1 MIPAFF
7 HSPLLIFCETRQ
19 MTNFFKAAL
28 LMACLLWQSTGLASD
43 TGWLTSPQNDHA
55 RVRLQADRSAPDHT
69 RILLDVALESGWKT
83 YWHSPGEGGIAPRI
97 LWDEPVGDF
106 QWRWPAPR
114 HFEVAGLSTQGY
126 QGEVRF
132 PLSLNYPTGQSLKG
146 TLRLS
151 TCSNVCILTDFP
163 FTLAVDGQTPAGFD
177 FGWAKAI
184 SNLPQPL
191 PADTRVEL
199 GYQHNQL
206 QLRAERAEGW
216 QSPALFIEALEGAE
230 FGKPALEVEGN
241 TLIARVPVSDGWQ
254 GDAPDLR
261 GQSLGLLLTSGEQA
275 WQTKGS
281 IGEALVLPAPS
292 QPLLWLLGAA
302 LLGGLILNLMP
313 CVLPVLA
320 LKLGSVL
327 QHQAREQGTVRK
339 QFLAASAGI
348 IASFWVLAAMSSLLR
363 ATQGAVGWGIQFQS
377 AGFIGFM
384 VLVTLLFC
392 ANLLG
397 LFEIRL
403 PSNLNTRLATSG
415 GNGLG
420 GHFLQGSFAT
430 LLATPCSAPFLGT
443 AVAFALA
450 APLGQLWL
458 IFTALGIG
466 MSLPWLLVA
475 ALPRLALWLPKPGR
489 WMGRLRILLGL
500 MMLGSS
506 LWLASLLGSHL
517 GNVQVYWLMA
527 AMLLALLIGI
537 VWRYGIRGFTLAL
550 SLSALVGAALLLGG
564 AFTAQGAGSIDRVV
578 WQPLSERA
586 IADALAQNKRVFI
599 DVTAD
604 WCVTC
609 KANKY
614 NVLLRDEVQNAL
626 SAPDVVA
633 LRGDW
638 SKPDDTIAAFLRQRG
653 AAAVPFN
660 QIYGPGLPQGETLS
674 PLLDKADLLTL
685 LNQAGL
691 IQTNATHF

>member
-43 TGWLTSPQNDHA
+43 TGWLTSSQNDHA

-83 YWHSPGEGGIAPRI
+83 YWRSPGEGGIAPQI

-132 PLSLNYPTGQSLKG
+132 PLSLNYSAGQSLNG

-163 FTLAVDGQTPAGFD
+163 FTLAVDGQAPAGFD

-199 GYQHNQL
+199 GYQQNQL

-216 QSPALFIEALEGAE
+216 QSPALFIDALEGAE
-230 FGKPALEVEGN
+230 FGKPVLEVEGN

-275 WQTKGS
+275 WQTKDS

-292 QPLLWLLGAA
+292 QPLFWLLGAA

-327 QHQAREQGTVRK
+327 QHQEREQGAVRK

-348 IASFWVLAAMSSLLR
+348 IASFWVLAAMSTLLR

-586 IADALAQNKRVFI
+586 ITDALAQNKRVFV

>member
-1 MIPAFF
+1 M
-7 HSPLLIFCETRQ
+7 SNL
-19 MTNFFKAAL
+19 FKAAL
-28 LMACLLWQSTGLASD
+28 LLGGLLWQSMGLASD

-55 RVRLQADRSAPDHT
+55 KVRLQANRSTADQT
-69 RILLDVALESGWKT
+69 RILLDVELESGWKT
-83 YWHSPGEGGIAPRI
+83 YWHSPGEGGIAPQI

-106 QWRWPAPR
+106 QWHWPAPR

-132 PLSLNYPTGQSLKG
+132 PLSLSYPAEKVLTG

-151 TCSNVCILTDFP
+151 TCSNVCILTDYP
-163 FTLAVDGQTPAGFD
+163 FTLAVDDAAPANFD
-177 FGWAKAI
+177 FAWAKAM
-184 SNLPQPL
+184 STLPQQL
-191 PADTRVEL
+191 PAETRVEL

-216 QSPALFIEALEGAE
+216 QQPSLFIDALEGAE
-230 FGKPALEVEGN
+230 FGKPALEVQGN

-261 GQSLGLLLTSGEQA
+261 GQPLGLLLSSGEQA
-275 WQTKGS
+275 WQGKGT
-281 IGEALVLPAPS
+281 IGASLVLPGQRHS
-292 QPLLWLLGAA
+292 LFWLLGAA

-327 QHQAREQGTVRK
+327 QHQAREQGTVRR

-363 ATQGAVGWGIQFQS
+363 TTQGAVGWGIQFQS

-403 PSNLNTRLATSG
+403 PSNLSTRLATSG

-475 ALPRLALWLPKPGR
+475 ALPKLALWLPKPGR
-489 WMGRLRILLGL
+489 WMNHLRILLGL

-506 LWLASLLGSHL
+506 LWLASLLDNHL
-517 GNVQVYWLMA
+517 GSYATGWLMV
-527 AMLLALLIGI
+527 AMLLGLIFAI
-537 VWRYGIRGFTLAL
+537 VWRYGIRGFTLAI
-550 SLSALVGAALLLGG
+550 ALAALIGSALLLSG
-564 AFTAQGAGSIDRVV
+564 AFSAQGSTSVDKVV

-586 IADALAQNKRVFI
+586 ITDALAQNKRVFI

-614 NVLLRDEVQNAL
+614 NVLLRDEVQQAL

-638 SKPDDTIAAFLRQRG
+638 SKPSETIAAFLRQRG

-660 QIYGPGLPQGETLS
+660 QIYGPDLPQGATLS
-674 PLLDKADLLTL
+674 PLLDKDELLTTL
-685 LNQAGL
+685 HQAGL
-691 IQTNATHF
+691 LQAGTTRF

>member
-1 MIPAFF
+1 M
-7 HSPLLIFCETRQ
+7 SNL
-19 MTNFFKAAL
+19 FKAAL
-28 LMACLLWQSTGLASD
+28 LLGGLLWQSMGLASD

-55 RVRLQADRSAPDHT
+55 KVRLQADRSTADQT
-69 RILLDVALESGWKT
+69 RILLDVELESGWKT
-83 YWHSPGEGGIAPRI
+83 YWHSPGEGGIAPQI
-97 LWDEPVGDF
+97 LWHEPIAAL
-106 QWRWPAPR
+106 QWHWPVPR

-132 PLSLNYPTGQSLKG
+132 PLSLSYPAGQPLKG

-151 TCSNVCILTDFP
+151 TCSNVCILTDYP
-163 FTLAVDGQTPAGFD
+163 FTLTVDGQAPANFD
-177 FGWAKAI
+177 FAWAKAM
-184 SNLPQPL
+184 STLPQPL
-191 PADTRVEL
+191 PTETRVEL

-216 QSPALFIEALEGAE
+216 QQPSLFIDALEGAE
-230 FGKPALEVEGN
+230 FGKPALEVQGN

-261 GQSLGLLLTSGEQA
+261 GQSLGLLLSSGEQA
-275 WQTKGS
+275 WQGKGT
-281 IGEALVLPAPS
+281 IGAPLVLPGQS
-292 QPLLWLLGAA
+292 HSLFWLLGAA

-327 QHQAREQGTVRK
+327 QHQEREQGTVRK

-363 ATQGAVGWGIQFQS
+363 TTQGAVGWGIQFQS
-377 AGFIGFM
+377 AGFIGLM

-403 PSNLNTRLATSG
+403 PSNLSTRLATSG

-489 WMGRLRILLGL
+489 WMNHLRILLGL

-506 LWLASLLGSHL
+506 LWLTSLLDNHL
-517 GNVQVYWLMA
+517 GSYATGWLMV
-527 AMLLALLIGI
+527 AMVLGLIFAI
-537 VWRYGIRGFTLAL
+537 VWRYGMRGFTLAI
-550 SLSALVGAALLLGG
+550 ALAALIGSALLLSG
-564 AFTAQGAGSIDRVV
+564 AFSAQGSTSVDKVV

-586 IADALAQNKRVFI
+586 ITDALAQNKRVFI

-614 NVLLRDEVQNAL
+614 NVLLRDEVQQAL

-638 SKPDDTIAAFLRQRG
+638 SKPSETIAAFLRQRG

-660 QIYGPGLPQGETLS
+660 QIYGPDLPQGATLS
-674 PLLDKADLLTL
+674 PLLDKDELLTTL
-685 LNQAGL
+685 HQAGL
-691 IQTNATHF
+691 LQAGTTRF

>member
-1 MIPAFF
+1 
-7 HSPLLIFCETRQ
+7 

-83 YWHSPGEGGIAPRI
+83 YWHSPGEGGIAPQI

-132 PLSLNYPTGQSLKG
+132 PLSLNYLAGQSLKG

-163 FTLAVDGQTPAGFD
+163 FTLAVDGQAPAGFD

-216 QSPALFIEALEGAE
+216 QSPALFIDALEGAE
-230 FGKPALEVEGN
+230 FGKPVLEVEGN

-292 QPLLWLLGAA
+292 QPLFWLLGAA

-327 QHQAREQGTVRK
+327 QHQEREQGTVRK

-363 ATQGAVGWGIQFQS
+363 ATQGVVGWGIQFQS

-403 PSNLNTRLATSG
+403 PSNLNTHLATSG

-500 MMLGSS
+500 LMLGSS

-517 GNVQVYWLMA
+517 GNMQVYWLMV

-537 VWRYGIRGFTLAL
+537 IWRYGMRGFTLAL
-550 SLSALVGAALLLGG
+550 SLSTLVGAALLLGG
-564 AFTAQGAGSIDRVV
+564 AFTAQGTGNVDRVV

-586 IADALAQNKRVFI
+586 ITDALAQNKRVFV

-614 NVLLRDEVQNAL
+614 NVLLRDEVQTAL

-638 SKPDDTIAAFLRQRG
+638 SKPDDTIAAFLHQRG

-674 PLLDKADLLTL
+674 PLLDKADLLSL

>member
-1 MIPAFF
+1 M
-7 HSPLLIFCETRQ
+7 SNL
-19 MTNFFKAAL
+19 FKATL
-28 LMACLLWQSTGLASD
+28 LLGCLLWQSIGLASD

-55 RVRLQADRSAPDHT
+55 KVRLQADRSDPDQT
-69 RILLDVALESGWKT
+69 RILLDIALESGWKT
-83 YWHSPGEGGIAPRI
+83 YWHSPGEGGIAPQI
-97 LWDEPVGDF
+97 LWDKPVADF
-106 QWRWPAPR
+106 QWHWPVPR

-126 QGEVRF
+126 QQSVSF
-132 PLSLNYPTGQSLKG
+132 PLSLRHPADEPLKG

-151 TCSNVCILTDFP
+151 TCSNVCILTDYP
-163 FTLAVDGQTPAGFD
+163 FRLDADGAVPAGFD
-177 FGWAKAI
+177 FAWAKAM
-184 SNLPQPL
+184 SALPQSL
-191 PADTRVEL
+191 PADIDIQL
-199 GYQHNQL
+199 GYGHNQL
-206 QLRAERAEGW
+206 QLLAERADGW
-216 QSPALFIEALEGAE
+216 QAPALFIDGLEGAE
-230 FGKPALEVEGN
+230 FGKPEVEVQGN
-241 TLIARVPVSDGWQ
+241 RLIARVPVSDGWQ

-261 GQSLGLLLTSGEQA
+261 GKTLGLLLTSGEQA
-275 WQTKGS
+275 WQTEAS
-281 IGEALVLPAPS
+281 ITAALALPEQHES
-292 QPLLWLLGAA
+292 LLWLLGAA

-327 QHQAREQGTVRK
+327 QQQDRRQAEVRK

-348 IASFWVLAAMSSLLR
+348 LASFWVLAAMSSLLR

-403 PSNLNTRLATSG
+403 PSSLSTRLATSG

-443 AVAFALA
+443 AVAFALV
-450 APLGQLWL
+450 APLGELWL
-458 IFTALGIG
+458 IFTALGLG

-475 ALPRLALWLPKPGR
+475 ALPRLALLLPKPGR

-506 LWLASLLGSHL
+506 LWLVSLLGNHL
-517 GNVQVYWLMA
+517 GTLATRWLMA
-527 AMLLALLIGI
+527 GLLLALLVGI
-537 VWRYGIRGFTLAL
+537 IWRYGIRGFTLAL
-550 SLSALVGAALLLGG
+550 SLSALIGGALLLGG
-564 AFTAQGAGSIDRVV
+564 AFTVQGSASVDRVT
-578 WQPLSERA
+578 WQPLSEQA
-586 IADALAQNKRVFI
+586 ITQALAQNKRVFV

-614 NVLLRDEVQNAL
+614 NVLLRDEVQEAL
-626 SAPDVVA
+626 SAPDLVA

-638 SKPDDTIAAFLRQRG
+638 SRPSDAIAAFLRKRG

-674 PLLDKADLLTL
+674 PLLDKADLLIVL
-685 LNQAGL
+685 KKAGL
-691 IQTNATHF
+691 APDHNSFQGEQP

>member
-1 MIPAFF
+1 M
-7 HSPLLIFCETRQ
+7 SNL
-19 MTNFFKAAL
+19 FKAAL
-28 LMACLLWQSTGLASD
+28 LLGGLLWQSIGLASG

-69 RILLDVALESGWKT
+69 RILLDVELESGWKT
-83 YWHSPGEGGIAPRI
+83 YWQSPGEGGIAPQI
-97 LWDEPVGDF
+97 LWDEPIAAL
-106 QWRWPAPR
+106 QWHWPVPR

-126 QGEVRF
+126 QGDVTF
-132 PLSLNYPTGQSLKG
+132 PLSLSYPAEKALTG

-151 TCSNVCILTDFP
+151 TCSNVCILTDYP
-163 FTLAVDGQTPAGFD
+163 FTLAVDGAAPANFD
-177 FGWAKAI
+177 FVWAKAI
-184 SNLPQPL
+184 STLPQPL
-191 PADTRVEL
+191 PAETRVEL

-216 QSPALFIEALEGAE
+216 QQPSLFIDALEGAE

-275 WQTKGS
+275 WQGKGT
-281 IGEALVLPAPS
+281 IGAPLVLPGQS
-292 QPLLWLLGAA
+292 HSLFWLLGAA
-302 LLGGLILNLMP
+302 LLGGLILNMMP

-327 QHQAREQGTVRK
+327 QHQEREQGAVRR

-363 ATQGAVGWGIQFQS
+363 APGFGMSGAVGWGIQFQS

-403 PSNLNTRLATSG
+403 PSALSTRLATSG

-489 WMGRLRILLGL
+489 WMNHLRILLGL
-500 MMLGSS
+500 MMLGSC
-506 LWLASLLGSHL
+506 LWLTSLLDNHL
-517 GNVQVYWLMA
+517 GSYATGWLMV

-537 VWRYGIRGFTLAL
+537 IWRYGMRGFTLAI
-550 SLSALVGAALLLGG
+550 ALAALIGSALLLSGT
-564 AFTAQGAGSIDRVV
+564 FSAQGTASVDKVV

-586 IADALAQNKRVFI
+586 ITDALAQNKRVFI

-614 NVLLRDEVQNAL
+614 NVLLRDEVQQAL

-638 SKPDDTIAAFLRQRG
+638 SKPNDTIAAFLRQRG

-660 QIYGPGLPQGETLS
+660 QIYGPDLPQGVTLS
-674 PLLDKADLLTL
+674 PLLDKDDLLTTLHKAGL
-685 LNQAGL
+685 LQAG
-691 IQTNATHF
+691 TTRF

>member
-1 MIPAFF
+1 M
-7 HSPLLIFCETRQ
+7 SNL
-19 MTNFFKAAL
+19 FKAAL
-28 LMACLLWQSTGLASD
+28 LLGGLLWQSIGLASD

-55 RVRLQADRSAPDHT
+55 RIRLQADRSTADQT
-69 RILLDVALESGWKT
+69 RILLDVELESGWKT
-83 YWHSPGEGGIAPRI
+83 YWHSPGEGGIAPQI

-106 QWRWPAPR
+106 QWHWPVPR

-132 PLSLNYPTGQSLKG
+132 PLSLNYPAGQPLKG

-151 TCSNVCILTDFP
+151 TCSNICILTDFP
-163 FTLAVDGQTPAGFD
+163 FTLAVDGAAPVDFD
-177 FGWAKAI
+177 FAWAKAM
-184 SNLPQPL
+184 STLPQQL
-191 PADTRVEL
+191 PAETRVEL

-216 QSPALFIEALEGAE
+216 QSPALFIDALEGAE

-275 WQTKGS
+275 WQGKGT
-281 IGEALVLPAPS
+281 IGAPLALPNQSHSLF
-292 QPLLWLLGAA
+292 WLLGAA

-327 QHQAREQGTVRK
+327 QHQKREQGAVRK

-377 AGFIGFM
+377 AGFIGLM

-403 PSNLNTRLATSG
+403 PSALSTRLATSG

-475 ALPRLALWLPKPGR
+475 ALPRLALWLPKPGS
-489 WMGRLRILLGL
+489 WMNHLRILLGL

-506 LWLASLLGSHL
+506 LWLTSLLDNHL
-517 GNVQVYWLMA
+517 GSYATGWLMV

-537 VWRYGIRGFTLAL
+537 IWRYGMRGFTLAI
-550 SLSALVGAALLLGG
+550 ALAALIGSPLLLSG
-564 AFTAQGAGSIDRVV
+564 AFSAQGSANVDKVV

-586 IADALAQNKRVFI
+586 ITDALAQNKRVFI

-614 NVLLRDEVQNAL
+614 NVLLRDEVQQAL

-638 SKPDDTIAAFLRQRG
+638 SKPSDAIAAFLRKRG

-660 QIYGPGLPQGETLS
+660 QIYGPELPQGATLS
-674 PLLDKADLLTL
+674 PLLDKDDLLTTLHKAGL
-685 LNQAGL
+685 LQAG
-691 IQTNATHF
+691 TTRS

>member
-1 MIPAFF
+1 
-7 HSPLLIFCETRQ
+7 
-19 MTNFFKAAL
+19 MTNLFKAAL
-28 LMACLLWQSTGLASD
+28 LLACLLWQSTGLASD

-83 YWHSPGEGGIAPRI
+83 YWHSPGEGGIAPQI

-146 TLRLS
+146 TLSLS

-216 QSPALFIEALEGAE
+216 QSPALFIDALEGAE
-230 FGKPALEVEGN
+230 FGKPVLEVEGN

-254 GDAPDLR
+254 GDAPALR
-261 GQSLGLLLTSGEQA
+261 GQSLDLLLTSGEQA

-281 IGEALVLPAPS
+281 IGEALVLPATS
-292 QPLLWLLGAA
+292 QPLFWLLGAA

-327 QHQAREQGTVRK
+327 QHQEREQGTVRK

-348 IASFWVLAAMSSLLR
+348 IASFWVLAAMSTLLR

-475 ALPRLALWLPKPGR
+475 ALPRLALWLPKPGS

-517 GNVQVYWLMA
+517 GNMQVYWLMA

-537 VWRYGIRGFTLAL
+537 IWRYGMRGFTLAL

-564 AFTAQGAGSIDRVV
+564 AFTAHGAGSIDRVV

-614 NVLLRDEVQNAL
+614 NVLLRDEVQTAL

-638 SKPDDTIAAFLRQRG
+638 SKPDETIAAFLRQRG

>member
-1 MIPAFF
+1 
-7 HSPLLIFCETRQ
+7 

-83 YWHSPGEGGIAPRI
+83 YWHSPGEGGIAPQI

-177 FGWAKAI
+177 FSWAKAI

-216 QSPALFIEALEGAE
+216 QSPDLFIDALEGAE
-230 FGKPALEVEGN
+230 FGKPVLEVEGN
-241 TLIARVPVSDGWQ
+241 TLIARVPVSDSWQ

-292 QPLLWLLGAA
+292 QPLFWLLGAS

-327 QHQAREQGTVRK
+327 QHQEREQGTVRK

-377 AGFIGFM
+377 AGFIGLM

-517 GNVQVYWLMA
+517 GNMQVYWLMA

-537 VWRYGIRGFTLAL
+537 IWRYGMRGFTLAL

-564 AFTAQGAGSIDRVV
+564 AFTAHGTGSIDRVV

-586 IADALAQNKRVFI
+586 ITDALAQNKRVFV

-614 NVLLRDEVQNAL
+614 NVLLRDEVQQAL

-660 QIYGPGLPQGETLS
+660 QIYGPGLPQGEILS

>member
-83 YWHSPGEGGIAPRI
+83 YWHSPGEGGIAPQIR
-97 LWDEPVGDF
+97 WDEPVGDF

-132 PLSLNYPTGQSLKG
+132 PLSLNYPAGQSLNG

-191 PADTRVEL
+191 PAATRVEL

-216 QSPALFIEALEGAE
+216 QSPALFIDALEGAE
-230 FGKPALEVEGN
+230 FGKPVLEVEGN

-261 GQSLGLLLTSGEQA
+261 GQSLGLLFTSGEQA

-327 QHQAREQGTVRK
+327 QHQEREQGTVRK

-348 IASFWVLAAMSSLLR
+348 IASFWVLAAMSTLLR

-517 GNVQVYWLMA
+517 GNMQVYWLMA

-537 VWRYGIRGFTLAL
+537 IWRYGIRGFTLAL
-550 SLSALVGAALLLGG
+550 SLSTLVGAALLLGG
-564 AFTAQGAGSIDRVV
+564 AFTAQGTGNVDRVV

-586 IADALAQNKRVFI
+586 ITDALAQNKRVFV

-638 SKPDDTIAAFLRQRG
+638 SKPDETIAAFLRQRG

-660 QIYGPGLPQGETLS
+660 QIYGPGLPEGEILS

>member
-1 MIPAFF
+1 M
-7 HSPLLIFCETRQ
+7 SNL
-19 MTNFFKAAL
+19 FKAAL
-28 LMACLLWQSTGLASD
+28 LLGGLLWQSMGLASD

-55 RVRLQADRSAPDHT
+55 RVRLQADRSTADQT
-69 RILLDVALESGWKT
+69 RILLDVELESGWKT
-83 YWHSPGEGGIAPRI
+83 YWHSPGEGGIAPQI
-97 LWDEPVGDF
+97 LWDEPVGTF
-106 QWRWPAPR
+106 QWHWPVPR
-114 HFEVAGLSTQGY
+114 HFEVARLSTQGY
-126 QGEVRF
+126 QGDVTF
-132 PLSLNYPTGQSLKG
+132 PLSLHYPTGQPLKG

-163 FTLAVDGQTPAGFD
+163 FTLAVDSAALADFD
-177 FGWAKAI
+177 FAWAKAM
-184 SNLPQPL
+184 STLPQQL
-191 PADTRVEL
+191 PAETLVEL

-216 QSPALFIEALEGAE
+216 QSPALFIDALEGAE

-275 WQTKGS
+275 WQGKET
-281 IGEALVLPAPS
+281 IGAPLALPGQSYSLF
-292 QPLLWLLGAA
+292 WLLGAA

-327 QHQAREQGTVRK
+327 QHQDREQGTVRK

-377 AGFIGFM
+377 AGFIGLM

-403 PSNLNTRLATSG
+403 PSALSTRLATSG
-415 GNGLG
+415 GNSLG

-489 WMGRLRILLGL
+489 WMNHLRILLGL

-506 LWLASLLGSHL
+506 LWLTNLLDNHLGSYAT
-517 GNVQVYWLMA
+517 GWLIV
-527 AMLLALLIGI
+527 AMLLALLAGI
-537 VWRYGIRGFTLAL
+537 IWRYGMRGFTLAI
-550 SLSALVGAALLLGG
+550 ALAALIGSPLLLSG
-564 AFTAQGAGSIDRVV
+564 AFSAQGSASVDKVV

-586 IADALAQNKRVFI
+586 ITDALAQNKRVFI

-614 NVLLRDEVQNAL
+614 NVLLRDEVQQAL

-638 SKPDDTIAAFLRQRG
+638 SKPSDTIAAFLRKRG

-660 QIYGPGLPQGETLS
+660 QIYGPELPQGVTLS
-674 PLLDKADLLTL
+674 PLLDKDDLLTTLHKAGL
-685 LNQAGL
+685 LQAGTTL
-691 IQTNATHF
+691 F

>member
-83 YWHSPGEGGIAPRI
+83 YWHSPGEGGIAPQI

-132 PLSLNYPTGQSLKG
+132 PLSLNYPADQSLKG

-163 FTLAVDGQTPAGFD
+163 FTLAVDGQAPAGFD

-206 QLRAERAEGW
+206 QLRAEQAEGW
-216 QSPALFIEALEGAE
+216 QSPALFIDALEGAE
-230 FGKPALEVEGN
+230 FGKPVLEVEGN

-292 QPLLWLLGAA
+292 QPLFWLLGAA

-327 QHQAREQGTVRK
+327 QLQQREQGTVRK

-475 ALPRLALWLPKPGR
+475 ALPRIALWLPKPGR

-506 LWLASLLGSHL
+506 LWLTSLLDNHL
-517 GNVQVYWLMA
+517 GSYATGWLIV
-527 AMLLALLIGI
+527 AMLLVLLSGI
-537 VWRYGIRGFTLAL
+537 IWRYGMRGFTLAL

-586 IADALAQNKRVFI
+586 ITDALAQNKRVFV

-614 NVLLRDEVQNAL
+614 NVLLRDEVQTAL

-660 QIYGPGLPQGETLS
+660 QIYGPGLPQGEILS

>member
-1 MIPAFF
+1 M
-7 HSPLLIFCETRQ
+7 SNL
-19 MTNFFKAAL
+19 FKATL
-28 LMACLLWQSTGLASD
+28 LLGCLLWQPIGLASD

-55 RVRLQADRSAPDHT
+55 RVRLQADRSTPNQA
-69 RILLDVALESGWKT
+69 RILLDVELESGWKT

-97 LWDEPVGDF
+97 LWDEPVEAF
-106 QWRWPAPR
+106 QWHWPAPR

-126 QGEVRF
+126 EKNVSF
-132 PLSLNYPTGQSLKG
+132 PLSLSYPADKPLKG

-151 TCSNVCILTDFP
+151 TCSNVCILTDYP
-163 FTLAVDGQTPAGFD
+163 FTLAARGEAPAGFD
-177 FGWAKAI
+177 FAYAKAA
-184 SNLPQPL
+184 SNLPRPL
-191 PADTRVEL
+191 PADIRISL
-199 GYQHNQL
+199 GYQQNQL
-206 QLRAERAEGW
+206 QLMAERPAGW
-216 QSPALFIEALEGAE
+216 QTPALFIDALEGAE
-230 FGKPALEVEGN
+230 FGKPELEVKET

-254 GDAPDLR
+254 GNAPDLR
-261 GQSLGLLLTSGEQA
+261 GKALGVLLTSGEQA
-275 WQTKGS
+275 WQGQAP
-281 IGEALVLPAPS
+281 IGEALSLPEPS

-327 QHQAREQGTVRK
+327 QHQERKQSDVRK

-363 ATQGAVGWGIQFQS
+363 APSFGMSGAVGWGIQFQS
-377 AGFIGFM
+377 PTFIGFM

-403 PSNLNTRLATSG
+403 PSSLTTRLATRG
-415 GNGLG
+415 GQGLG

-458 IFTALGIG
+458 VFTALGIG

-475 ALPRLALWLPKPGR
+475 AVPRIALWLPKPGR
-489 WMGRLRILLGL
+489 WMSHLRLLLGL

-506 LWLASLLGSHL
+506 LWLASLLGNHL
-517 GNVQVYWLMA
+517 GSTTTGWLMVV
-527 AMLLALLIGI
+527 MVLVLLVGI
-537 VWRYGIRGFTLAL
+537 IWRYGIRGFTLAL
-550 SLSALVGAALLLGG
+550 SLSALIGGALLLGG
-564 AFTAQGAGSIDRVV
+564 AFTVQGSNSVDRVV
-578 WQPLSERA
+578 WQPLSEQA
-586 IADALAQNKRVFI
+586 ITAALAQKKRVFV

-614 NVLLRDEVQNAL
+614 NVLLRDEVQTAL

-638 SKPDDTIAAFLRQRG
+638 SRPDDAIAAFLRKRG

-674 PLLDKADLLTL
+674 PLLDQDDLLTL
-685 LNQAGL
+685 LSQAGL
-691 IQTNATHF
+691 IRPGITRF

>member
-1 MIPAFF
+1 M
-7 HSPLLIFCETRQ
+7 SNL
-19 MTNFFKAAL
+19 FKAAL
-28 LMACLLWQSTGLASD
+28 LLGGLLWQSMGLASD

-55 RVRLQADRSAPDHT
+55 RVRLQADRSMTDQT
-69 RILLDVALESGWKT
+69 RILLDVKLESGWKT
-83 YWHSPGEGGIAPRI
+83 YWHSPGEGGIAPQI
-97 LWDEPVGDF
+97 LWDEPVGNF
-106 QWRWPAPR
+106 QWYWPVPR
-114 HFEVAGLSTQGY
+114 HFEVAGLSTRGY
-126 QGEVRF
+126 QGDVTF
-132 PLSLNYPTGQSLKG
+132 PLSLTYPAELALKG

-151 TCSNVCILTDFP
+151 TCSNVCILTDYP
-163 FTLAVDGQTPAGFD
+163 FTLAVDDAAPADFD
-177 FGWAKAI
+177 FVWAKAM
-184 SNLPQPL
+184 STLPQPL
-191 PADTRVEL
+191 PAEPRVEL

-216 QSPALFIEALEGAE
+216 QQPSLFIDGLEGAE

-261 GQSLGLLLTSGEQA
+261 GQSLGLLLTSDEQA
-275 WQTKGS
+275 WQGKGT
-281 IGEALVLPAPS
+281 IGAPLVLPS
-292 QPLLWLLGAA
+292 QSHSLFWLLGAA

-327 QHQAREQGTVRK
+327 QHQEREQGAVRR

-363 ATQGAVGWGIQFQS
+363 APSFGMSGAVGWGIQFQS
-377 AGFIGFM
+377 AGFIGLM

-403 PSNLNTRLATSG
+403 PSALSTRLATSG

-489 WMGRLRILLGL
+489 WMNHLRILLGL

-506 LWLASLLGSHL
+506 LWLTSLLDNHL
-517 GNVQVYWLMA
+517 GSYATGWLMV
-527 AMLLALLIGI
+527 AMVLGLILAI
-537 VWRYGIRGFTLAL
+537 VWRYGMRGFTLAI
-550 SLSALVGAALLLGG
+550 ALAALIGSALLLSGT
-564 AFTAQGAGSIDRVV
+564 FSAQGTASVDKVV

-586 IADALAQNKRVFI
+586 ITDALAQNKRVFI

-614 NVLLRDEVQNAL
+614 NVLLRDEVQQAL

-638 SKPDDTIAAFLRQRG
+638 SKPSDTIAAFLRKRG

-660 QIYGPGLPQGETLS
+660 QIYGPELPQGVTLS
-674 PLLDKADLLTL
+674 PLLDKDDLLTTLHKAGL
-685 LNQAGL
+685 LQAG
-691 IQTNATHF
+691 TTRF

>member
-1 MIPAFF
+1 M
-7 HSPLLIFCETRQ
+7 SNL
-19 MTNFFKAAL
+19 FKAAL
-28 LMACLLWQSTGLASD
+28 LLGGLLWQSMGLASD

-55 RVRLQADRSAPDHT
+55 KVRLQADRRTADQT
-69 RILLDVALESGWKT
+69 RILLDVELDAGWKT
-83 YWHSPGEGGIAPRI
+83 YWHSPGEGGIAPQI
-97 LWDEPVGDF
+97 LWHEPVGDF
-106 QWRWPAPR
+106 QWHWPVPR

-132 PLSLNYPTGQSLKG
+132 PLSLSYPAGQPLKG

-151 TCSNVCILTDFP
+151 TCSNVCILTDYP
-163 FTLAVDGQTPAGFD
+163 FTLAVDDAAPANFD
-177 FGWAKAI
+177 FAWAKAG
-184 SNLPQPL
+184 STLPQPL
-191 PADTRVEL
+191 PAETRVEL

-216 QSPALFIEALEGAE
+216 QQPSLFIDALEGAE
-230 FGKPALEVEGN
+230 FGKPALEVQGN

-261 GQSLGLLLTSGEQA
+261 GQSLGLLLTSGAQA
-275 WQTKGS
+275 WQGKGT
-281 IGEALVLPAPS
+281 IGAPLVLPGQS
-292 QPLLWLLGAA
+292 HSLLWLLGAA

-327 QHQAREQGTVRK
+327 QHQEREQGAVRR

-489 WMGRLRILLGL
+489 WMNHLRILLGL

-506 LWLASLLGSHL
+506 LWLASLLNNHL
-517 GNVQVYWLMA
+517 GSYATGWLMT
-527 AMLLALLIGI
+527 AMVLGLILAI
-537 VWRYGIRGFTLAL
+537 VWRYGMRGFTLAL
-550 SLSALVGAALLLGG
+550 SLAALIGSALLLSG
-564 AFTAQGAGSIDRVV
+564 AFSAQGSASVDKVA

-586 IADALAQNKRVFI
+586 ITDALAQNKRVFI

-614 NVLLRDEVQNAL
+614 NVLLRDEVQQAL

-638 SKPDDTIAAFLRQRG
+638 SKPNDTIAAFLRKRG

-660 QIYGPGLPQGETLS
+660 QIYGPDLPQGVTLS
-674 PLLDKADLLTL
+674 PLLDKDELLTTLHHAGL
-685 LNQAGL
+685 LQAG
-691 IQTNATHF
+691 ATRF

>member
-1 MIPAFF
+1 
-7 HSPLLIFCETRQ
+7 

>member
-1 MIPAFF
+1 
-7 HSPLLIFCETRQ
+7 

-55 RVRLQADRSAPDHT
+55 KVRLQADRSAPDHT

-83 YWHSPGEGGIAPRI
+83 YWHSPGEGGIAPQL

-106 QWRWPAPR
+106 QWSWPAPR

-132 PLSLNYPTGQSLKG
+132 PLSLNYPAGQPLKG

-163 FTLAVDGQTPAGFD
+163 FTLAVDGQAPAGFD

-184 SNLPQPL
+184 SNQPQPL

-216 QSPALFIEALEGAE
+216 QSPALFIDALEGAE

-275 WQTKGS
+275 WQGKET
-281 IGEALVLPAPS
+281 IGAPLALPNQSHSLF
-292 QPLLWLLGAA
+292 WLLGAA

-327 QHQAREQGTVRK
+327 QHPEREQGTVRK

-489 WMGRLRILLGL
+489 WMGHLRILLGL

-506 LWLASLLGSHL
+506 LWLASLLGNHL
-517 GNVQVYWLMA
+517 GSMQVYWLMT

-537 VWRYGIRGFTLAL
+537 IWRYGMRGFTLAL

-564 AFTAQGAGSIDRVV
+564 AFTAQGSGNVDRVV

-586 IADALAQNKRVFI
+586 ITDALAQNKRVFV

-614 NVLLRDEVQNAL
+614 NVLLRDEVQTAL

-638 SKPDDTIAAFLRQRG
+638 SKPDETIAAFLRQRG

-660 QIYGPGLPQGETLS
+660 QIYGPGLPQGEILS

>member
-1 MIPAFF
+1 
-7 HSPLLIFCETRQ
+7 

-83 YWHSPGEGGIAPRI
+83 YWHSPGEGGIAPQI

-163 FTLAVDGQTPAGFD
+163 FTLAVDGQAPAGFD

-216 QSPALFIEALEGAE
+216 QSPALFIDALEGAE
-230 FGKPALEVEGN
+230 FGKPVLEVEGN

-275 WQTKGS
+275 WQGKGS

-292 QPLLWLLGAA
+292 QPLFWLLGAA

-327 QHQAREQGTVRK
+327 QHQEREQGAVRK

-348 IASFWVLAAMSSLLR
+348 IASFWVLAAMSTLLR

-403 PSNLNTRLATSG
+403 PSNLSTRLATSG

-537 VWRYGIRGFTLAL
+537 VWRYGMRGFTLAL

-586 IADALAQNKRVFI
+586 ITDALAQNKRVFI

-614 NVLLRDEVQNAL
+614 NVLLRDEVQQAL

-660 QIYGPGLPQGETLS
+660 QIYGPSLPQGETLS

-691 IQTNATHF
+691 IQTDATHF

>member
-1 MIPAFF
+1 
-7 HSPLLIFCETRQ
+7 

-83 YWHSPGEGGIAPRI
+83 YWHSPGEGGIAPQI

-177 FGWAKAI
+177 FSWAKAI

-216 QSPALFIEALEGAE
+216 QSPALFIDALEGAE
-230 FGKPALEVEGN
+230 FGKPVLEVEGN

-292 QPLLWLLGAA
+292 QPLFWLLGAA

-327 QHQAREQGTVRK
+327 QHQEREQGTVRK

-377 AGFIGFM
+377 AGFIAFM

-517 GNVQVYWLMA
+517 GNMQVYWLMA

-537 VWRYGIRGFTLAL
+537 IWRYGMRGFTLAL

-586 IADALAQNKRVFI
+586 ITDALAQNKRVFV

-614 NVLLRDEVQNAL
+614 NVLLRDEVQTAL

-660 QIYGPGLPQGETLS
+660 QIYGPGLPQGEILS

>member
-1 MIPAFF
+1 
-7 HSPLLIFCETRQ
+7 

-83 YWHSPGEGGIAPRI
+83 YWHSPGEGGIAPQIR
-97 LWDEPVGDF
+97 WDEPVGDF

-132 PLSLNYPTGQSLKG
+132 PLSLNYPAGQSLNG

-191 PADTRVEL
+191 PAATRVEL

-216 QSPALFIEALEGAE
+216 QSPALFIDALEGAE
-230 FGKPALEVEGN
+230 FGKPVLEVEGN

-261 GQSLGLLLTSGEQA
+261 GQSLGLLFTSGEQA

-327 QHQAREQGTVRK
+327 QHQEREQGTVRK

-348 IASFWVLAAMSSLLR
+348 IASFWVLAAMSTLLR

-517 GNVQVYWLMA
+517 GNMQVYWLMA

-537 VWRYGIRGFTLAL
+537 IWRYGIRGFTLAL
-550 SLSALVGAALLLGG
+550 SLSTLVGAALLLGG
-564 AFTAQGAGSIDRVV
+564 AFTAQGTGNVDRVV

-586 IADALAQNKRVFI
+586 ITDALAQNKRVFV

-638 SKPDDTIAAFLRQRG
+638 SKPDETIAAFLRQRG

-660 QIYGPGLPQGETLS
+660 QIYGPGLPEGEILS

>member
-1 MIPAFF
+1 MM
-7 HSPLLIFCETRQ
+7 SNL
-19 MTNFFKAAL
+19 FKATL
-28 LMACLLWQSTGLASD
+28 LLGCLLWQSMGLASD

-55 RVRLQADRSAPDHT
+55 KVRLQADRSDPRQT
-69 RILLDVALESGWKT
+69 RLLLEVELESGWKT
-83 YWHSPGEGGIAPRI
+83 YWHSPGEGGIAPQI
-97 LWDEPVGDF
+97 LWGKPVSGL
-106 QWRWPAPR
+106 QWHWPVPR

-126 QGEVRF
+126 QHSVSFPISLRTPADE
-132 PLSLNYPTGQSLKG
+132 PLSG

-163 FTLAVDGQTPAGFD
+163 LVLDAGNAVPAGFD
-177 FGWAKAI
+177 FAWAKAM
-184 SNLPQPL
+184 SALPQPL
-191 PADTRVEL
+191 PADIGIRL

-206 QLRAERAEGW
+206 QLLAERADGW
-216 QSPALFIEALEGAE
+216 QAPALFIDTLEGAE
-230 FGKPALEVEGN
+230 FGKPELEVQGN

-254 GDAPDLR
+254 GNAPDLR
-261 GQSLGLLLTSGEQA
+261 GQSLGLLLRSGELA
-275 WQTKGS
+275 WQAEVP
-281 IGEALVLPAPS
+281 IGDPLPLPS
-292 QPLLWLLGAA
+292 QNDSLVWLLGLA

-327 QHQAREQGTVRK
+327 QQQDRRQAEVRK

-348 IASFWVLAAMSSLLR
+348 LASFWLLAAMSSLLR

-384 VLVTLLFC
+384 VVVTALFC

-403 PSNLNTRLATSG
+403 PSSLSTRLATSG

-450 APLGQLWL
+450 APLAELWL

-489 WMGRLRILLGL
+489 WMGRLRLLLGL

-506 LWLASLLGSHL
+506 LWLVSLLGNHL
-517 GNVQVYWLMA
+517 GTLTTRWLMA
-527 AMLLALLIGI
+527 ALLLALLVGI
-537 VWRYGIRGFTLAL
+537 IWRYGIRGFTLAL
-550 SLSALVGAALLLGG
+550 SLSALIGGALLLGG
-564 AFTAQGAGSIDRVV
+564 AFTAQGSGGTDRVA
-578 WQPLSERA
+578 WQPLTEQA
-586 IADALAQNKRVFI
+586 IVDALARNQRVFV

-614 NVLLRDEVQNAL
+614 NVLLRDEVQEAL
-626 SAPDVVA
+626 SAPDLVA

-638 SKPDDTIAAFLRQRG
+638 SRPNDAIAAFLRKRG

-660 QIYGPGLPQGETLS
+660 QIYGPGLPAGETLS
-674 PLLDKADLLTL
+674 PLLDKADLLTIL
-685 LNQAGL
+685 RHAAASDSAG
-691 IQTNATHF
+691 QTTPFDGEKK

>member
-83 YWHSPGEGGIAPRI
+83 YWHSPGEGGIAPQI

-106 QWRWPAPR
+106 QWSWPAPR

-132 PLSLNYPTGQSLKG
+132 PLSLNYPAGQSLKG

-216 QSPALFIEALEGAE
+216 QAPTLFIDALEGAE
-230 FGKPALEVEGN
+230 FGKPVLEVEGN

-261 GQSLGLLLTSGEQA
+261 SQSLGLLLTSGEQA

-292 QPLLWLLGAA
+292 QPLFWLLGAA

-327 QHQAREQGTVRK
+327 QHQQREQGTVRK

-348 IASFWVLAAMSSLLR
+348 IASFWVLAAMSTLLR

-377 AGFIGFM
+377 AGFIAFM

-517 GNVQVYWLMA
+517 GNMQVYWLMA

-537 VWRYGIRGFTLAL
+537 VWRYGMRGFTLAL

-564 AFTAQGAGSIDRVV
+564 AFTAQGSASVDKVV

-586 IADALAQNKRVFI
+586 ITDALAQNKRVFV

>member
-1 MIPAFF
+1 
-7 HSPLLIFCETRQ
+7 

-83 YWHSPGEGGIAPRI
+83 YWHSPGEGGIAPQI

-132 PLSLNYPTGQSLKG
+132 PLSLNYPTGQPLKG

-163 FTLAVDGQTPAGFD
+163 FTLAVDGQAPAGFD

-191 PADTRVEL
+191 PDDTRVEL

-216 QSPALFIEALEGAE
+216 QSPALFIDALEGAE
-230 FGKPALEVEGN
+230 FGKPVLEVEGN

-281 IGEALVLPAPS
+281 IGEALALPAPS
-292 QPLLWLLGAA
+292 QPLFWVLGAA

-327 QHQAREQGTVRK
+327 QHQEREQGTVRK

-430 LLATPCSAPFLGT
+430 LLAAPCSAPFLGT

-489 WMGRLRILLGL
+489 WMERLRILLGL

-537 VWRYGIRGFTLAL
+537 IWRYGIRGFTLAL
-550 SLSALVGAALLLGG
+550 SLSALVGATLLLGG

-614 NVLLRDEVQNAL
+614 NVLLRDEVQTAL

-660 QIYGPGLPQGETLS
+660 QIYGPGLPQGEILS

>member
-1 MIPAFF
+1 M
-7 HSPLLIFCETRQ
+7 S
-19 MTNFFKAAL
+19 NFFKATL
-28 LMACLLWQSTGLASD
+28 LLGCLLWQSSGLASD

-55 RVRLQADRSAPDHT
+55 KVRLQADRSHPEQT
-69 RILLDVALESGWKT
+69 RILLEVALESGWKT
-83 YWHSPGEGGIAPRI
+83 YWHSPGEGGIAPQI
-97 LWDEPVGDF
+97 LWDNPVSDL
-106 QWRWPAPR
+106 QWHWPVPQ

-126 QGEVRF
+126 QQSVSF
-132 PLSLNYPTGQSLKG
+132 PISLRYPADEALGG
-146 TLRLS
+146 ILRLS
-151 TCSNVCILTDFP
+151 TCSNVCILTDYP
-163 FTLAVDGQTPAGFD
+163 FTLEAGGAAPAGFD
-177 FGWAKAI
+177 FAYAKGM
-184 SNLPQPL
+184 STLPQSL
-191 PADTRVEL
+191 PTGISLQL

-206 QLRAERAEGW
+206 QLLAELPEGSQFDNW
-216 QSPALFIEALEGAE
+216 QMPALFIDALEGAE
-230 FGKPALEVEGN
+230 FGKPQLEVQGR
-241 TLIARVPVSDGWQ
+241 LLVARVPVSDGWQ
-254 GDAPDLR
+254 GNAPDIR
-261 GQSLGLLLTSGEQA
+261 GKPLGLLLTNGEQA
-275 WQTKGS
+275 WQSETR
-281 IGEALVLPAPS
+281 IGEPLTLPGKS
-292 QPLLWLLGAA
+292 QSIFWLLGAA

-327 QHQAREQGTVRK
+327 QQQDRRQAEVRK

-348 IASFWVLAAMSSLLR
+348 LVSFWLLAAMSTLLR

-384 VLVTLLFC
+384 VVVTALFC

-403 PSNLNTRLATSG
+403 PSNLSTRLATSG

-450 APLGQLWL
+450 APLTELWL
-458 IFTALGIG
+458 IFTALGLG

-506 LWLASLLGSHL
+506 LWLVSLLGNHL
-517 GNVQVYWLMA
+517 GSAATWWLMA
-527 AMLLALLIGI
+527 GLLLALLIGT

-564 AFTAQGAGSIDRVV
+564 AFTAQGSASVDRVA
-578 WQPLSERA
+578 WQPLSEQA
-586 IADALAQNKRVFI
+586 ITQALAQNKRVFV

-614 NVLLRDEVQNAL
+614 NVLLRDEVQDAL

-638 SKPDDTIAAFLRQRG
+638 SKPSDAIAAFLRKRS

-660 QIYGPGLPQGETLS
+660 QIYGPGLPAGETLS
-674 PLLDKADLLTL
+674 PLLDKADLLTIL
-685 LNQAGL
+685 RRAASPEGDG
-691 IQTNATHF
+691 QTTPFQGEKK

>member
-1 MIPAFF
+1 
-7 HSPLLIFCETRQ
+7 

-43 TGWLTSPQNDHA
+43 TGWLTSSQNDHA

-83 YWHSPGEGGIAPRI
+83 YWHSPGEGGIAPQI

-114 HFEVAGLSTQGY
+114 HFEVAGLSSQGY

-132 PLSLNYPTGQSLKG
+132 PLSLNYPARQPLKG

-184 SNLPQPL
+184 SSLPQPL

-199 GYQHNQL
+199 GYQQNQL
-206 QLRAERAEGW
+206 QLRSERAEGW
-216 QSPALFIEALEGAE
+216 QSPALFIDALEGAE
-230 FGKPALEVEGN
+230 FGKPVLEVEGN

-281 IGEALVLPAPS
+281 IGSALVLPAPS
-292 QPLLWLLGAA
+292 HPLFWLLGAA

-327 QHQAREQGTVRK
+327 QHQQREQGTVRK
-339 QFLAASAGI
+339 QFLAASTGI

-363 ATQGAVGWGIQFQS
+363 ATQGVVGWGIQFQS

-537 VWRYGIRGFTLAL
+537 VWRYGMRGFTLAL

-564 AFTAQGAGSIDRVV
+564 AFTAQGPGSIDRVV

-614 NVLLRDEVQNAL
+614 NVLLRDEVQTAL

-638 SKPDDTIAAFLRQRG
+638 SKPDETIAAFLRQRG

-674 PLLDKADLLTL
+674 PLLDKADLLSL

>member
-1 MIPAFF
+1 
-7 HSPLLIFCETRQ
+7 

-55 RVRLQADRSAPDHT
+55 KVRLQADRSAPDHT

-83 YWHSPGEGGIAPRI
+83 YWHSPGEGGIAPQI
-97 LWDEPVGDF
+97 LWDEPVSDF

-126 QGEVRF
+126 QGGVTF
-132 PLSLNYPTGQSLKG
+132 PLSLSYPAEKTLKG

-163 FTLAVDGQTPAGFD
+163 FTLAVDGQAPAGFD

-216 QSPALFIEALEGAE
+216 QSPALFIDALEGAE

-261 GQSLGLLLTSGEQA
+261 GQSLGLLLTSGELA
-275 WQTKGS
+275 WQGKGT
-281 IGEALVLPAPS
+281 IGAPIALPNQS
-292 QPLLWLLGAA
+292 QPLFWLLGAA

-327 QHQAREQGTVRK
+327 QHQQREQGTVRK

-415 GNGLG
+415 GNSLS

-506 LWLASLLGSHL
+506 LWLASLLGNHL
-517 GNVQVYWLMA
+517 GSMQVYWLMT

-537 VWRYGIRGFTLAL
+537 IWCYGMRGFTLAL

-564 AFTAQGAGSIDRVV
+564 AFTAQGSGNVDRVV

-586 IADALAQNKRVFI
+586 ITDALAQNKRVFV

-614 NVLLRDEVQNAL
+614 NVLLRDEVQQAL

-638 SKPDDTIAAFLRQRG
+638 SKPSDTIAAFLRKRG

-660 QIYGPGLPQGETLS
+660 QIYGPELPQGVTLS
-674 PLLDKADLLTL
+674 PLLDKDDLLTTLHKAGL
-685 LNQAGL
+685 LQAG
-691 IQTNATHF
+691 TTRF

>member
-1 MIPAFF
+1 MT
-7 HSPLLIFCETRQ
+7 HFCETKK
-19 MTNFFKAAL
+19 MSNLFKAAL
-28 LMACLLWQSTGLASD
+28 LLGGLLWQSMGLASD

-55 RVRLQADRSAPDHT
+55 KVRLQADRSTADQT
-69 RILLDVALESGWKT
+69 RILLDVELESGWKT
-83 YWHSPGEGGIAPRI
+83 YWHSPGEGGIAPQI
-97 LWDEPVGDF
+97 LWHEPVGDF
-106 QWRWPAPR
+106 QWHWPVPR

-126 QGEVRF
+126 QGDVTF
-132 PLSLNYPTGQSLKG
+132 PLSLSYPAEKALKG

-151 TCSNVCILTDFP
+151 TCSNVCILTDYP
-163 FTLAVDGQTPAGFD
+163 FTLAVDGAAPANFD
-177 FGWAKAI
+177 FAWAKAM
-184 SNLPQPL
+184 STLPQQL
-191 PADTRVEL
+191 PAETQVEL

-216 QSPALFIEALEGAE
+216 QSPALFIDALEGAE
-230 FGKPALEVEGN
+230 FGKPALEVQGN

-261 GQSLGLLLTSGEQA
+261 GQSLGLLLTSGAQA
-275 WQTKGS
+275 WQGKGT
-281 IGEALVLPAPS
+281 IGAPLVLPGQS
-292 QPLLWLLGAA
+292 HSLLWLLGAA

-327 QHQAREQGTVRK
+327 QHQAREQGTVRR

-363 ATQGAVGWGIQFQS
+363 APGFGMSGAVGWGIQFQS

-403 PSNLNTRLATSG
+403 PSALSTRLATSG

-489 WMGRLRILLGL
+489 WMNHLRILLGL

-506 LWLASLLGSHL
+506 LWLASLLDNHL
-517 GNVQVYWLMA
+517 GSYATGWLMV
-527 AMLLALLIGI
+527 AMLLGLLIGI
-537 VWRYGIRGFTLAL
+537 IWRYGMRGFTLAI
-550 SLSALVGAALLLGG
+550 ALAALIGSPLLLSG
-564 AFTAQGAGSIDRVV
+564 AFSAQGSASVDKVV

-586 IADALAQNKRVFI
+586 ITDALAQNKRVFI

-614 NVLLRDEVQNAL
+614 NVLLRDEVQQAL

-638 SKPDDTIAAFLRQRG
+638 SKPNETIAAFLRQRG

-660 QIYGPGLPQGETLS
+660 QIYGPGLPQGEILS

>member
-1 MIPAFF
+1 
-7 HSPLLIFCETRQ
+7 

-83 YWHSPGEGGIAPRI
+83 YWHSPGEGGIAPQI

-106 QWRWPAPR
+106 QWSWPAPR

-132 PLSLNYPTGQSLKG
+132 PLSLNYPAGQSLKG

-151 TCSNVCILTDFP
+151 TCSNVCILTDFS
-163 FTLAVDGQTPAGFD
+163 FTLAVDGQAPVGFD

-327 QHQAREQGTVRK
+327 QHQHREQGIVRK

-348 IASFWVLAAMSSLLR
+348 IASFWVLAAMSTLLR

-377 AGFIGFM
+377 TGFIAFM

-537 VWRYGIRGFTLAL
+537 VWRYGMRGFTLAL

-564 AFTAQGAGSIDRVV
+564 AFTAQGSGNVDRVV

-614 NVLLRDEVQNAL
+614 NVLLRDEVQTAL

-674 PLLDKADLLTL
+674 PLLDKADLLSL

>member
-83 YWHSPGEGGIAPRI
+83 YWHSPGEGGIAPQI

-177 FGWAKAI
+177 FSWAKAI

-216 QSPALFIEALEGAE
+216 QSPDLFIDALEGAE
-230 FGKPALEVEGN
+230 FGKPVLEVEGN
-241 TLIARVPVSDGWQ
+241 TLIARVPVSDSWQ

-292 QPLLWLLGAA
+292 QPLFWLLGAS

-327 QHQAREQGTVRK
+327 QHQEREQGTVRK

-377 AGFIGFM
+377 AGFIGLM

-517 GNVQVYWLMA
+517 GNMQVYWLMA

-537 VWRYGIRGFTLAL
+537 IWRYGMRGFTLAL

-564 AFTAQGAGSIDRVV
+564 AFTAHGTGSIDRVV

-586 IADALAQNKRVFI
+586 ITDALAQNKRVFV

-614 NVLLRDEVQNAL
+614 NVLLRDEVQQAL

-660 QIYGPGLPQGETLS
+660 QIYGPGLPQGEILS

>member
-1 MIPAFF
+1 MN
-7 HSPLLIFCETRQ
+7 HFCETKK
-19 MTNFFKAAL
+19 MSNLFKAAL
-28 LMACLLWQSTGLASD
+28 LLGGLLWQSMGLASD

-55 RVRLQADRSAPDHT
+55 KVRLQADRSTADQT
-69 RILLDVALESGWKT
+69 RILLDVELESGWKT
-83 YWHSPGEGGIAPRI
+83 YWHSPGEGGIAPQI
-97 LWDEPVGDF
+97 LWHEPVGDF
-106 QWRWPAPR
+106 QWHWPVPR

-126 QGEVRF
+126 QGDVTF
-132 PLSLNYPTGQSLKG
+132 PLSLSYPAEQALKG

-151 TCSNVCILTDFP
+151 TCSNVCILTDYP
-163 FTLAVDGQTPAGFD
+163 FTLAVDDAAPANFD
-177 FGWAKAI
+177 FAWAKAM
-184 SNLPQPL
+184 STLPQQL
-191 PADTRVEL
+191 PAETQVEL

-216 QSPALFIEALEGAE
+216 QQPSLFIDALEGAE
-230 FGKPALEVEGN
+230 FGKPALEVQGN

-261 GQSLGLLLTSGEQA
+261 GQSLGLLLTSGAQA
-275 WQTKGS
+275 WQGKGT
-281 IGEALVLPAPS
+281 IGAPLVLPGQS
-292 QPLLWLLGAA
+292 HSLLWLLGAA

-327 QHQAREQGTVRK
+327 QHQERAQGTVRK

-348 IASFWVLAAMSSLLR
+348 IVSFWVLAAMSSLLR

-403 PSNLNTRLATSG
+403 PSNLSTRLATSG

-420 GHFLQGSFAT
+420 GHFLQGSFTT

-489 WMGRLRILLGL
+489 WMNHLRILLGL

-506 LWLASLLGSHL
+506 LWLTSLLDNHL
-517 GNVQVYWLMA
+517 GSYATGWLMV

-537 VWRYGIRGFTLAL
+537 IWRYGMRGFTLAL
-550 SLSALVGAALLLGG
+550 SLAALIGSALLLSG
-564 AFTAQGAGSIDRVV
+564 AFSAQGSTSVDKVV

-586 IADALAQNKRVFI
+586 ITDALAQNKRVFI

-614 NVLLRDEVQNAL
+614 NVLLRDEVQQAL

-638 SKPDDTIAAFLRQRG
+638 SKPNETIAAFLRQRG

-660 QIYGPGLPQGETLS
+660 QIYGPELPQGVTLS
-674 PLLDKADLLTL
+674 PLLDKDELLTTLHKAGL
-685 LNQAGL
+685 LQAG
-691 IQTNATHF
+691 TTRF